1 MRYPPLDLPAQ
12 RQRELTIAALL
23 DQLSGL
29 AARQPVLMVLED
41 GHWLDPTTTELFE
54 RMIERLQTLPVL
66 LLVTFRPEFAPPW
79 TSYPHMTSLTLNRL
93 GRRHSTEMIAAVAGG
108 KPLPEEIL
116 AQIWAKTEG
125 VPLFVEELTKTVLES
140 GLLDDKGDRYELTGP
155 LPPLAIPV
163 TLQDSL
169 MARLDRLAPVKEVA
183 QIGSVIGREF
193 SYALIAALSPLEKR
207 ALQEA
212 LSHLVGSELVFR
224 RGTIP
229 DATYSFKHAFVQDA
243 AYGSLL
249 KSRRQQLHARIAEVL
264 EDRFPEQ
271 AEALPEI
278 LAHHCTQAG
287 FVEKAINYWYRAG
300 RRAMARSAMAEA
312 VAQLN
317 NGLEVLEGLPAGP
330 ESQRPE
336 LDLQLALG
344 QALIAARGFAAP
356 ETGRAY
362 ARACEL
368 CRQVGNAA
376 KFFQALYGKHA
387 FHFERA
393 ELHVAY
399 EVAQELLQLAEERD
413 DGGAQ
418 APNPRIG

>member
-1 MRYPPLDLPAQ
+1 
-12 RQRELTIAALL
+12 
-23 DQLSGL
+23 
-29 AARQPVLMVLED
+29 
-41 GHWLDPTTTELFE
+41 
-54 RMIERLQTLPVL
+54 
-66 LLVTFRPEFAPPW
+66 
-79 TSYPHMTSLTLNRL
+79 
-93 GRRHSTEMIAAVAGG
+93 
-108 KPLPEEIL
+108 
-116 AQIWAKTEG
+116 
-125 VPLFVEELTKTVLES
+125 
-140 GLLDDKGDRYELTGP
+140 
-155 LPPLAIPV
+155 
-163 TLQDSL
+163 
-169 MARLDRLAPVKEVA
+169 
-183 QIGSVIGREF
+183 VIGREF

-278 LAHHCTQAG
+278 LAHLCSQAG